1 MVPGKSLVGSRAGG
15 DGYIHVS
22 YISKFVM
29 SSKVYK
35 PTYRISFDNLDI
47 ETYPFRVIIS
57 MLEGK
62 CGSLKVTEK
71 LKDKQ
76 VTNKFDVKR
85 LGFGFPEDP
94 VGPIRILERSTGTK
108 LCELKPM
115 HCTCVKEITKARNWL
130 NGETML
136 TSKYIFT
143 QVYHRVNDVDQ
154 YKFTSCV
161 IFTPDTE
168 S

>member
-1 MVPGKSLVGSRAGG
+1 MVPGKSLVENLADG
-15 DGYIHVS
+15 DKYIHVS
-22 YISKFVM
+22 YIFEFVM
-29 SSKVYK
+29 SSKLYK
-35 PTYRISFDNLDI
+35 PTYSISSDDLNLEI
-47 ETYPFRVIIS
+47 YPFRVIIS

-62 CGSLKVTEK
+62 CGTLKVTEK

-94 VGPIRILERSTGTK
+94 AGPIRILERSTGTK

-115 HCTCVKEITKARNWL
+115 YCTCVKEITKVGGFRD
-130 NGETML
+130 GEL
-136 TSKYIFT
+136 IFTSRYIFT
-143 QVYHRVNDVDQ
+143 QVYHKVNDVNQ
-154 YKFTSCV
+154 YEFKSHV
-161 IFTPDTE
+161 IFLPSTE

>member
-1 MVPGKSLVGSRAGG
+1 MVPGKSLVEGCAGG
-15 DGYIHVS
+15 DGHIHIS
-22 YISKFVM
+22 YIFEFAM

-35 PTYRISFDNLDI
+35 PTYRISFDDLDI

-62 CGSLKVTEK
+62 CGTLKVIEK
-71 LKDKQ
+71 FKDKQ

-85 LGFGFPEDP
+85 LGFGFPADP
-94 VGPIRILERSTGTK
+94 SGPIRILERSTGVK

-115 HCTCVKEITKARNWL
+115 YCTCVKEITKARNCL
-130 NGETML
+130 DEETML

-143 QVYHRVNDVDQ
+143 QVYHRVNDVNQ

-161 IFTPDTE
+161 VFTPDTE